1 MNKRSIENKMDKKD
15 DQPVLSLN
23 ATKSESPLPKDFMFD
38 SKKEK
43 KDESNLF
50 QGYNRTASL
59 TLD

>member
-1 MNKRSIENKMDKKD
+1 MDKKD